1 MYKQEKWG
9 NFMIH
14 DINTNGVEL
23 IRELTGENYYTKIK
37 RGEQIMLR
45 QLKDGEVY
53 VLDTNEIFDTVT
65 IRTRFYKNGNSTI
78 AIPREVFNALSL
90 LFRYINHGYVDT
102 DILSWYPIHQYC
114 MNDVNCINEIYSRR
128 KHEIKKV
135 IFNEP
140 ATIVFWGD
148 GTKTVVKCSK
158 DDEFDPEKGLAMDIA
173 KKFFG
178 NENGYSKNIKKW
190 TDTYKDEDED
200 EDAAATSINTGA
212 SGVGNSFA
220 DAMTTVLNDIF
231 KNMFEVHSP
240 SKTIMGD
247 MNKNTEKKSK
257 EDKE

>member
-1 MYKQEKWG
+1 MYKREKWG

-23 IRELTGENYYTKIK
+23 IRELTGENYYAKIK
-37 RGEQIMLR
+37 RGEQTMLR
-45 QLKDGEVY
+45 QLKDGEIY

-65 IRTRFYKNGNSTI
+65 IRTRFYKNGDSTI
-78 AIPREVFNALSL
+78 CIPSEVFSALSH
-90 LFRYINHGYVDT
+90 LFRYINRGYVDT

-128 KHEIKKV
+128 EREIKKV

-158 DDEFDPEKGLAMDIA
+158 DDEFDPEKGLAMAIA

-190 TDTYKDEDED
+190 TDKYEE
-200 EDAAATSINTGA
+200 ANISIDTGA
-212 SGVGNSFA
+212 RGVGNSA
-220 DAMTTVLNDIF
+220 TDAIVNVVDSAYRNLETTLMRLIDNAI
-231 KNMFEVHSP
+231 KNKF
-240 SKTIMGD
+240 G
-247 MNKNTEKKSK
+247 

>member
-1 MYKQEKWG
+1 MYKREKWG

-14 DINTNGVEL
+14 DINANGVEL
-23 IRELTGENYYTKIK
+23 IRELTGENYYAKIK
-37 RGEQIMLR
+37 RGEQTMLR

-65 IRTRFYKNGNSTI
+65 IRTRFYKNGDSTI
-78 AIPREVFNALSL
+78 CIPSEVFSALSL
-90 LFRYINHGYVDT
+90 LFMHTYYGYVDT

-114 MNDVNCINEIYSRR
+114 VNDVSCINEIYSRR
-128 KHEIKKV
+128 KREIKKV

-140 ATIVFWGD
+140 ATIVFWAD

-158 DDEFDPEKGLAMDIA
+158 DDEFDPEKGLAMAIA

-190 TDTYKDEDED
+190 ADTYEK
-200 EDAAATSINTGA
+200 ANISINTGA

-240 SKTIMGD
+240 SKTIME
-247 MNKNTEKKSK
+247 NTNENIEKESK
-257 EDKE
+257 EDEE

>member
-1 MYKQEKWG
+1 MYKREKWG

-23 IRELTGENYYTKIK
+23 IRELTGENYYAKIK
-37 RGEQIMLR
+37 RGEQTMLR

-65 IRTRFYKNGNSTI
+65 IRTRFYKNGDSTI
-78 AIPREVFNALSL
+78 CIPSEVFSALSL
-90 LFRYINHGYVDT
+90 LFKHTYYGYVDT
-102 DILSWYPIHQYC
+102 D
-114 MNDVNCINEIYSRR
+114 DVAWDTYTAHNFGITSEAYKQIISTSRLAR
-128 KHEIKKV
+128 EREIKKV

-158 DDEFDPEKGLAMDIA
+158 DDEFDPEKGLAMAIA

-190 TDTYKDEDED
+190 TDVYEK
-200 EDAAATSINTGA
+200 ANISINTGA
-212 SGVGNSFA
+212 RGMGNSA
-220 DAMTTVLNDIF
+220 TDVITNVVDSAYRNLEATLMRLIDNAI
-231 KNMFEVHSP
+231 KNKFGE
-240 SKTIMGD
+240 
-247 MNKNTEKKSK
+247 E
-257 EDKE
+257 EE

>member
-1 MYKQEKWG
+1 
-9 NFMIH
+9 
-14 DINTNGVEL
+14 
-23 IRELTGENYYTKIK
+23 
-37 RGEQIMLR
+37 MLR

-53 VLDTNEIFDTVT
+53 VLDLNGKFDTVR

-78 AIPREVFNALSL
+78 VIPSEIFNALSL
-90 LFRYINHGYVDT
+90 LFKHTYYGYVDT
-102 DILSWYPIHQYC
+102 DDVNSWYPSWYPMHQYC

-158 DDEFDPEKGLAMDIA
+158 DDEFDPEKGLAMAIA

-190 TDTYKDEDED
+190 TDKYEKTNISIDTGARGMDNSATDAITDIVDSAYRNLEATLMRLIDNAIKNKFGEDE
-200 EDAAATSINTGA
+200 E
-212 SGVGNSFA
+212 
-220 DAMTTVLNDIF
+220 
-231 KNMFEVHSP
+231 
-240 SKTIMGD
+240 
-247 MNKNTEKKSK
+247 
-257 EDKE
+257 

>member
-1 MYKQEKWG
+1 MYKRKKWD
-9 NFMIH
+9 NSIIY

-23 IRELTGENYYTKIK
+23 IRELTGENYYAKIK
-37 RGEQIMLR
+37 RGEQTMLR

-65 IRTRFYKNGNSTI
+65 IRTRFYKNGDSTI
-78 AIPREVFNALSL
+78 CIPSEVFNALSL

-135 IFNEP
+135 IFNGP
-140 ATIVFWGD
+140 ATVVYWAD

-158 DDEFDPEKGLAMDIA
+158 DDEFDPEKGLAMAIA

-190 TDTYKDEDED
+190 TDAYEKTNISIDTGARGVDNSATDTIANIVDSAYRNLEETLMRLIDNAIKNKFGEDE
-200 EDAAATSINTGA
+200 E
-212 SGVGNSFA
+212 
-220 DAMTTVLNDIF
+220 
-231 KNMFEVHSP
+231 
-240 SKTIMGD
+240 
-247 MNKNTEKKSK
+247 
-257 EDKE
+257 

>member
-1 MYKQEKWG
+1 MYKRKKWD
-9 NFMIH
+9 NSIIY

-37 RGEQIMLR
+37 RGEQTMLR

-65 IRTRFYKNGNSTI
+65 IRTRFYKNGDSTI
-78 AIPREVFNALSL
+78 CIPSEVFNALSL

-128 KHEIKKV
+128 KREIKKV

-158 DDEFDPEKGLAMDIA
+158 DDEFDPEKGLAMAIA

-190 TDTYKDEDED
+190 TDKYEE
-200 EDAAATSINTGA
+200 ANISIDTGA
-212 SGVGNSFA
+212 RGVGNSA
-220 DAMTTVLNDIF
+220 TDAIVNVVDSAYRNLETTLMRLINEAI
-231 KNMFEVHSP
+231 KNKF
-240 SKTIMGD
+240 G
-247 MNKNTEKKSK
+247 
-257 EDKE
+257 EDEE

>member
-1 MYKQEKWG
+1 MYKREKWG

-23 IRELTGENYYTKIK
+23 IRELTGENYYSKIK
-37 RGEQIMLR
+37 RGEQTMLR

-53 VLDTNEIFDTVT
+53 VLDLSEKFDTVT

-78 AIPREVFNALSL
+78 VIPREVYDALSL

-135 IFNEP
+135 IFNGP
-140 ATIVFWGD
+140 ATVVYWED

-158 DDEFDPEKGLAMDIA
+158 DDEFDPEKGLAMAIA

-190 TDTYKDEDED
+190 TDTYKDED
-200 EDAAATSINTGA
+200 AATSINTGA

-220 DAMTTVLNDIF
+220 DFADAMTTVLNDII

-240 SKTIMGD
+240 SKTIME
-247 MNKNTEKKSK
+247 NTNENIEKESK

>member
-1 MYKQEKWG
+1 MYKREKWG

-78 AIPREVFNALSL
+78 VIPSEVFNALSL
-90 LFRYINHGYVDT
+90 MFKHTNYGYLDT
-102 DILSWYPIHQYC
+102 DVASWYPIRQYC
-114 MNDVNCINEIYSRR
+114 VNDVNLIHGIYSRR

-135 IFNEP
+135 IFNGP
-140 ATIVFWGD
+140 ATVVYWGD

-158 DDEFDPEKGLAMDIA
+158 DDEFDPEKGLAMAIA

-190 TDTYKDEDED
+190 VDTYEDKDAD
-200 EDAAATSINTGA
+200 TNINTGA
-212 SGVGNSFA
+212 IGVVGNSFT
-220 DAMTTVLNDIF
+220 DVISDVIGDILR
-231 KNMFEVHSP
+231 NIFEVHSP
-240 SKTIMGD
+240 SKTFMGD

>member
-1 MYKQEKWG
+1 MYKRKKWD
-9 NFMIH
+9 NSIIY

-23 IRELTGENYYTKIK
+23 IRELTGENYRSKVK
-37 RGEQIMLR
+37 GGEQIMLR

-65 IRTRFYKNGNSTI
+65 IRTRFYKNGDSTI
-78 AIPREVFNALSL
+78 CIPSEVFSALSH

-114 MNDVNCINEIYSRR
+114 VNDVNCINEIYSRR
-128 KHEIKKV
+128 EHEIKKV

-158 DDEFDPEKGLAMDIA
+158 DDEFDPEKGLAMAIA

-190 TDTYKDEDED
+190 TDAYEKTNISIDTGARGVDNSATDAITDIVDSAYRNLEETLMRLIDNAIKNKFGEDE
-200 EDAAATSINTGA
+200 E
-212 SGVGNSFA
+212 
-220 DAMTTVLNDIF
+220 
-231 KNMFEVHSP
+231 
-240 SKTIMGD
+240 
-247 MNKNTEKKSK
+247 
-257 EDKE
+257 

>member
-1 MYKQEKWG
+1 
-9 NFMIH
+9 
-14 DINTNGVEL
+14 
-23 IRELTGENYYTKIK
+23 
-37 RGEQIMLR
+37 MLR

-53 VLDTNEIFDTVT
+53 VLDLNGKFDTVR

-78 AIPREVFNALSL
+78 VIPSEIFNALSL
-90 LFRYINHGYVDT
+90 LFKHTYYGYVDT
-102 DILSWYPIHQYC
+102 DDVNSWYPIHQYDVNAWYPIHQYC

-128 KHEIKKV
+128 EREIKKV

-158 DDEFDPEKGLAMDIA
+158 DDEFDPEKGLAMAIA

-190 TDTYKDEDED
+190 TDTYKDED
-200 EDAAATSINTGA
+200 AATSINTGA

-220 DAMTTVLNDIF
+220 DAMTNVLNDIF

-240 SKTIMGD
+240 SKTIME
-247 MNKNTEKKSK
+247 NTNENIEKESK
-257 EDKE
+257 EDEE

>member
-1 MYKQEKWG
+1 MYKRKKWD
-9 NFMIH
+9 NSIIY

-23 IRELTGENYYTKIK
+23 IRELTGENYYAKIK
-37 RGEQIMLR
+37 RGEQTMIR
-45 QLKDGEVY
+45 KLKDGEVY

-65 IRTRFYKNGNSTI
+65 IRTRFYKNGDSTI
-78 AIPREVFNALSL
+78 CIPSEVFNALSL

-135 IFNEP
+135 IFNGP

-158 DDEFDPEKGLAMDIA
+158 DDEFDPEKGLAMAIA

-190 TDTYKDEDED
+190 TDKYEE
-200 EDAAATSINTGA
+200 ANISIDTGA
-212 SGVGNSFA
+212 RGVDNSA
-220 DAMTTVLNDIF
+220 TDTIANIVDSAYRNLETTLMRLIDNAI
-231 KNMFEVHSP
+231 KNKF
-240 SKTIMGD
+240 
-247 MNKNTEKKSK
+247 K

>member
-1 MYKQEKWG
+1 MYKRKKWD
-9 NFMIH
+9 NSIIY

-23 IRELTGENYYTKIK
+23 IRELTGENYYAKIK
-37 RGEQIMLR
+37 RGEQTMLR

-65 IRTRFYKNGNSTI
+65 IRTRFYKNGDSTI
-78 AIPREVFNALSL
+78 CIPSEVFNALSL

-135 IFNEP
+135 IFNGP
-140 ATIVFWGD
+140 ATVVYWGD

-158 DDEFDPEKGLAMDIA
+158 DDEFDPEKGLAMAIA

-190 TDTYKDEDED
+190 TDAYEK
-200 EDAAATSINTGA
+200 ANISINTGA
-212 SGVGNSFA
+212 RGVSNSA
-220 DAMTTVLNDIF
+220 TDAITNVVDSAYRNLETTLMRLIDNAI
-231 KNMFEVHSP
+231 KNKF
-240 SKTIMGD
+240 G
-247 MNKNTEKKSK
+247 
-257 EDKE
+257 EDEE

>member
-1 MYKQEKWG
+1 MYKREKWG

-23 IRELTGENYYTKIK
+23 IRELTGENYYSKIK
-37 RGEQIMLR
+37 RGEQTMLR

-53 VLDTNEIFDTVT
+53 VLDLNGNFDTVR
-65 IRTRFYKNGNSTI
+65 IRTRFYKNGDSTI
-78 AIPREVFNALSL
+78 NIPSEVFTALSL
-90 LFRYINHGYVDT
+90 LFKHTYYGYVDT
-102 DILSWYPIHQYC
+102 DILSWYPIHQYR

-158 DDEFDPEKGLAMDIA
+158 DDEFDPEKGLAMAIA

-190 TDTYKDEDED
+190 TDTYEKTNISISTGARGMGNSATDTITDIVDSAYRNLEATLMQLIDNAIKNKFGEDE
-200 EDAAATSINTGA
+200 E
-212 SGVGNSFA
+212 
-220 DAMTTVLNDIF
+220 
-231 KNMFEVHSP
+231 
-240 SKTIMGD
+240 
-247 MNKNTEKKSK
+247 
-257 EDKE
+257 

>member
-1 MYKQEKWG
+1 MYKRKKWD
-9 NFMIH
+9 NSIIY

-23 IRELTGENYYTKIK
+23 IRELTGENYYSKIK
-37 RGEQIMLR
+37 RGEQTMIR
-45 QLKDGEVY
+45 KLKDGEVY
-53 VLDTNEIFDTVT
+53 VLDTNEIFDTVS
-65 IRTRFYKNGNSTI
+65 IRTIFYKNGDSTI
-78 AIPREVFNALSL
+78 CIPSEVFNALSL

-128 KHEIKKV
+128 KREIKKV

-158 DDEFDPEKGLAMDIA
+158 DDEFDPEKGLAMAIA

-190 TDTYKDEDED
+190 TDKYEE
-200 EDAAATSINTGA
+200 ANISIDTGVR
-212 SGVGNSFA
+212 GVGNSA
-220 DAMTTVLNDIF
+220 TDAITNVVDSAYRNLEATLMQLIDNAI
-231 KNMFEVHSP
+231 KNKF
-240 SKTIMGD
+240 G
-247 MNKNTEKKSK
+247 
-257 EDKE
+257 EDEE